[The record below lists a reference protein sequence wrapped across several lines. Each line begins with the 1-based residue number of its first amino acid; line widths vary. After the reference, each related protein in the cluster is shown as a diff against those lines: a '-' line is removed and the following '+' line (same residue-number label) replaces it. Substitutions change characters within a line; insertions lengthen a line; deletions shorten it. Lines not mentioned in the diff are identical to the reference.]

1 MKNQGYIS
9 SKEYTDTLRDPVYDR
24 IQKVNK
30 QTFSSSSITSYF
42 TDALIEQV
50 IQDLKA
56 KCGYTET
63 QAYNALYSRGT
74 DDLQHAGQIYA
85 KNRRFNDE
93 QQKYYPANSRYELTY
108 QLIVT
113 HKDGTQITYSF
124 SDMKKWFK
132 SRKKKVISGLYKKKS
147 TAKKQIKQFRAAMLT
162 KK

>member
-1 MKNQGYIS
+1 MCGSCRHYAEPISVQSDFPSGEKQSETHNCFNLYENQGYIS

-63 QAYNALYSRGT
+63 QAYNALYSRGLT
-74 DDLQHAGQIYA
+74 IYSTQD
-85 KNRRFNDE
+85 KSM
-93 QQKYYPANSRYELTY
+93 QKPSI
-108 QLIVT
+108 Q
-113 HKDGTQITYSF
+113 
-124 SDMKKWFK
+124 
-132 SRKKKVISGLYKKKS
+132 
-147 TAKKQIKQFRAAMLT
+147 
-162 KK
+162 

>member
-1 MKNQGYIS
+1 MFLTSPFPSVRFLPALRRTHQRTIRFPIRRKQSETHNCFNLYENQGYIS

-63 QAYNALYSRGT
+63 QAYNALYSRGLT
-74 DDLQHAGQIYA
+74 IYSTQDKSMQKTVDSMMNN
-85 KNRRFNDE
+85 KNIILRTLGMN
-93 QQKYYPANSRYELTY
+93 
-108 QLIVT
+108 
-113 HKDGTQITYSF
+113 
-124 SDMKKWFK
+124 
-132 SRKKKVISGLYKKKS
+132 
-147 TAKKQIKQFRAAMLT
+147 
-162 KK
+162 